1 MSVAL
6 VCDLMIEQGQDPGG
20 VDQGERTEGSVRTK
34 IQEDGTERP
43 IFTL

>member
-1 MSVAL
+1 M
-6 VCDLMIEQGQDPGG
+6 CDLMITFWKEQGQDPGG

-34 IQEDGTERP
+34 IQEEGTKSP